1 MLTVVLGLL
10 GAMAYGVADFLGGV
24 GSRRARPIVVT
35 AITAVVGIV
44 PLLAAVPLLHARL
57 TPHAVLWGAVAGVA
71 GSVGVLLLYAALA
84 IGPMSVLSPVTSV
97 FAAVVPVV
105 VGLVT
110 GVRLG
115 PLAVVAI
122 VAAVVAVVLV
132 ATSRDWSGTPLTGR
146 GLAIAALAG
155 CGFGVLVIAYA
166 RTDAAD
172 GIAPL
177 LVARVVQAVVM
188 WAGVGIVVTRAALRQ
203 GSGRT
208 AEIADAT
215 AAGPAP
221 TTRLLPSGGRFWVVV
236 LVCGCFD
243 ASANVFIQAALH
255 VSDDP
260 AALPVVSVLDALY
273 PVGTILLAAIVLHER
288 LSRVQVAGLALGFA
302 ASATLALT

>member
-10 GAMAYGVADFLGGV
+10 GAMTYGVSDFLGGV
-24 GSRRARPIVVT
+24 GSRTARPIVVT
-35 AITAVVGIV
+35 AIAAVVGIV
-44 PLLAAVPLLHARL
+44 PLVAAVPLLHARF
-57 TPHAVLWGAVAGVA
+57 TGHALLWGSVAGIA

-105 VGLVT
+105 VGVVA

-115 PLAVVAI
+115 PVAI
-122 VAAVVAVVLV
+122 AAIIAAVVAVVLV
-132 ATSRDWSGTPLTGR
+132 ATSSNGSSTPLTLG
-146 GLAIAALAG
+146 GLGIAAVSG

-177 LVARVVQAVVM
+177 VVARVIQAIVM
-188 WAGVGIVVTRAALRQ
+188 WTGVLVVVARSRRAAAAAPAGAE
-203 GSGRT
+203 GSPDR
-208 AEIADAT
+208 
-215 AAGPAP
+215 AP
-221 TTRLLPSGGRFWVVV
+221 LLPVHRRFWVVV
-236 LVCGCFD
+236 VACGCFD

-273 PVGTILLAAIVLHER
+273 PIGTILLAAIVLRER
-288 LSRVQVAGLALGFA
+288 LSRVQVAGLVLGFA
-302 ASATLALT
+302 ASATLALA